1 MIAFALSTSVPALT
15 HRAKSINF
23 ASTWNTSPVQDLAAR
38 SRLPRVHGGPAM
50 VLSRRNKSKHQT
62 RSRSDKFPV
71 PNRAGDRVNYHVI
84 QARPVLNEI
93 SPNSHNAHLQV
104 LLEYERGD
112 SLVQT
117 WATIN
122 VRAGQDEVFYTIDDD
137 YRHPITNV
145 ILNAGLSQG
154 FNKLDSKSGGVAL
167 DYIREKLV
175 DITTMEK
182 LQHV

>member
-1 MIAFALSTSVPALT
+1 VQSESGSQAFIKKKA
-15 HRAKSINF
+15 H
-23 ASTWNTSPVQDLAAR
+23 
-38 SRLPRVHGGPAM
+38 HH
-50 VLSRRNKSKHQT
+50 VL
-62 RSRSDKFPV
+62 
-71 PNRAGDRVNYHVI
+71 

-175 DITTMEK
+175 DMTTMEK
-182 LQHV
+182 LQHVQGGVEDDDGIEESIRTIFKDVDENAGAELFIFGSMFKNGAKFSPFN